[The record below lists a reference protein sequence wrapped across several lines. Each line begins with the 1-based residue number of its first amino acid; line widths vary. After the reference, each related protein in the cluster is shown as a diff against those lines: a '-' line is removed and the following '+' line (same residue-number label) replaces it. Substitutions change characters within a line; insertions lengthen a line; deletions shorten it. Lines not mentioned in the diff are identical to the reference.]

1 MFNSL
6 SPSQAYKTVALETS
20 VSTAD
25 PHRLILLLFEGAR
38 AAISNAKFAIGQ
50 GNSDQKGS
58 YISKAVDIIGNGLRV
73 SLDREK
79 GGDLAAK
86 LDALYDY
93 MVRRLVHA
101 NSRNDAQALVEVD
114 ELLGE
119 IHTAWQEIG
128 DTVRND
134 KQSG

>member
-38 AAISNAKFAIGQ
+38 AAISNARYAMEHSQ
-50 GNSDQKGS
+50 SEQKGGF
-58 YISKAVDIIGNGLRV
+58 IAKAADIIGNGLRV
-73 SLDREK
+73 ALDHEQ
-79 GGDLAAK
+79 GGDLAIK

-93 MVRRLVHA
+93 MIRRLTHA
-101 NSRNDAQALVEVD
+101 NVRNDVQALLEVD
-114 ELLGE
+114 ALLGE

-128 DTVRND
+128 DAIR
-134 KQSG
+134 SGQ